1 MNQIPRAALAFARR
15 HHGLVT
21 TDQLTAAGMADRS
34 RRRLLTDG
42 LLVPVHQG
50 IYRLSSHEPTF
61 EQRCV
66 AACLAVP
73 HGMLSGPTAGRVH
86 GLRKCVTDDIHI
98 ISTRAILIDGI
109 HGHRSNFLV
118 PSDSVERG
126 TLRIL
131 RPARLVCDLAIY
143 LSDADLESV
152 IEQVL
157 DRRMTSLSTLRGI
170 AAGFI
175 ASGRNGSRRLA
186 RVLNSRPDWNKPPES
201 DLELRVLRALA
212 ARGVHLTPQYNVEL
226 DGGRVVRLDMADP
239 TIRLAVEV
247 DHANWHADRFQVQ
260 RDKQRDRALIRL
272 GWTVL
277 RVTDRDI
284 EHRFASTI
292 DELVAVAEQLRLRAS
307 S

>member
-1 MNQIPRAALAFARR
+1 MTHIPRAALAFARS

-21 TDQLTAAGMADRS
+21 GEQLVAAGMADRT
-34 RRRLLTDG
+34 RRRLLADG

-50 IYRLSSHEPTF
+50 IYRLASHEPTF

-73 HGMLSGPTAGRVH
+73 HAVLSGPTAGRVY
-86 GLRKCVTDDIHI
+86 GLRKCTTDDIHV
-98 ISTRAILIDGI
+98 ISRRAILIDGI
-109 HGHRSNFLV
+109 HGHRSNFLAS
-118 PSDSVERG
+118 SDSIERG
-126 TLRIL
+126 PLRLL

-143 LSDADLESV
+143 LSDDDLESV

-157 DRRMTSLSTLRGI
+157 ERKMATLSTLRAI
-170 AAGFI
+170 ADGFI

-186 RVLNSRPDWNKPPES
+186 HVVNSRPDWSKPPES

-212 ARGVHLTPQYNVEL
+212 ARGVHLTPQFTVEL
-226 DGGRVVRLDMADP
+226 DGGRRVRLDMADP
-239 TIRLAVEV
+239 TIRFAVEV
-247 DHANWHADRFQVQ
+247 DHATWHSDRVQVQ

-272 GWTVL
+272 GWTVP
-277 RVTDRDI
+277 RVTDRDL
-284 EHRFASTI
+284 EQRFSATI
-292 DELVAVAEQLRLRAS
+292 DELVAVAEHLRLRAS